1 MPALLT
7 KSEQATGTLSLV
19 FFPIAF
25 MSTAFVPPA
34 LMPGWLQTVNS
45 WNPITFLIEAIRPLM
60 VSGYDWAAIG
70 KALIAIAVLGLVLQS
85 ATLWAFRRL
94 TA

>member
-1 MPALLT
+1 
-7 KSEQATGTLSLV
+7 
-19 FFPIAF
+19 
-25 MSTAFVPPA
+25 
-34 LMPGWLQTVNS
+34 
-45 WNPITFLIEAIRPLM
+45 

>member
-1 MPALLT
+1 
-7 KSEQATGTLSLV
+7 
-19 FFPIAF
+19 
-25 MSTAFVPPA
+25 
-34 LMPGWLQTVNS
+34 
-45 WNPITFLIEAIRPLM
+45 M

-70 KALIAIAVLGLVLQS
+70 KALLALGILGTVLQS

>member
-1 MPALLT
+1 MPC
-7 KSEQATGTLSLV
+7 
-19 FFPIAF
+19 
-25 MSTAFVPPA
+25 
-34 LMPGWLQTVNS
+34 WLQTVNS

-70 KALIAIAVLGLVLQS
+70 KALVAIAVLGLVLQS
-85 ATLWAFRRL
+85 ATLWSFRRL